1 MIITCASCLT
11 KFNLDDSRIP
21 PKGTKVRCSKCR
33 HVFHVSPAHEPKEEA
48 RYGDYHEELP
58 GPSQKEVKPPLHEE
72 EEELEEPILSEKAP
86 PVESEKKEKEE
97 KRGKAFTAKK
107 VAQRER
113 KGLSLFFILF
123 VIVVFLVFVAYY
135 LLTELRSGGKLLPY
149 LEYPIEKIAE
159 FWRKIF

>member
-1 MIITCASCLT
+1 
-11 KFNLDDSRIP
+11 
-21 PKGTKVRCSKCR
+21 VRCSKCR
-33 HVFHVSPAHEPKEEA
+33 HVFHVLPARETKEEA

-58 GPSQKEVKPPLHEE
+58 GPGQKGVKLPLHIEKE
-72 EEELEEPILSEKAP
+72 AELEEPFLSEKAS
-86 PVESEKKEKEE
+86 PVESEKKKEEE

-107 VAQRER
+107 VVQRER
-113 KGLSLFFILF
+113 KGISLFFILF
-123 VIVVFLVFVAYY
+123 AIVVLLLFAAFY